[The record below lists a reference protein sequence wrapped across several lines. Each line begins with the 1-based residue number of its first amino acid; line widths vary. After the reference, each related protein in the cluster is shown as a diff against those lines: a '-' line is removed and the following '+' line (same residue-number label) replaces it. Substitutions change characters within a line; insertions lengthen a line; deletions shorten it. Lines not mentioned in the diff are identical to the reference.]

1 MKKSYW
7 STISP
12 YPHWFK
18 SVNRRTL
25 RADFLAGLTGAVIV
39 LPQGLAF
46 AMIAGLPPV
55 YGLYTAIIPPII
67 AGLFGSSL
75 HMVSGPTT
83 ANSLVVFAA
92 LSQLATPGTNE
103 YVTLAFSITL
113 FVGIIQLGFGLAQLG
128 IVVKFVSSTVITA
141 FSTGAA
147 LLIMLSQLKNISG
160 VEIANGLNAFRVVG
174 VFFEKIHEFNFP
186 VFSIGAISFLSAW
199 AIKLWK
205 PKWPNLIGGLIMGSV
220 CAVVFGGEK
229 AGIRFVAHIDH
240 AIPPLSWPSF
250 SVAQFS
256 ALFPSAS
263 AVAMIGLISAIAIG
277 KSIGSQSGQRIDS
290 NREFVGQGLS
300 NIIGSFFSAYASSGS
315 FTRSGVNYQAGAR
328 TPLSAAF
335 ASVILLVIL
344 LLVAPLASY
353 LPIAGMGG
361 IILLVAINLLNLNEI
376 KRIFRASSLEA
387 TVFATTFVATLLFPL
402 EYAIFLG
409 IIVSLAFFL
418 YKVSTPHI
426 AIMAPDP
433 TKPDNSLTFI
443 KRKPEL
449 RECSQIKIVRLD
461 GPIFYGAVDHIADFF
476 EEIRE
481 GSHTYCLILCEGVN
495 FIGLSG
501 AQWLYEE
508 AERWK
513 ARGGGLYLS
522 NLKVVA
528 QDILIHSG
536 YKTLIGE
543 SRFFVAKKD
552 AIEYIYSLIPNE
564 ACRICERRVFREC
577 RVKARLSEPAHHVNF
592 QNNNVNSVS

>member
-1 MKKSYW
+1 MAKSYW
-7 STISP
+7 STINP
-12 YPHWFK
+12 YPQWFK
-18 SVNRRTL
+18 SVNRRSL
-25 RADFLAGLTGAVIV
+25 RADLMAGLTGAVIV

-92 LSQLATPGTNE
+92 LSQLATPGTPE

-113 FVGIIQLGFGLAQLG
+113 FVGIIQLGFGLARLG
-128 IVVKFVSSTVITA
+128 IFVNFVSSTVITA

-147 LLIMLSQLKNISG
+147 LLIMISQLKNISG
-160 VEIANGLNAFRVVG
+160 VDIANGLNAFQVMV
-174 VFFEKIHEFNFP
+174 VFFEKIHEFNFH
-186 VFSIGAISFLSAW
+186 VFSIGVISFLSALVV
-199 AIKLWK
+199 KYWK
-205 PKWPNLIGGLIMGSV
+205 PKFPNLIAGLIMGSV
-220 CAVVFGGEK
+220 CAVAFGGEK
-229 AGIRFVAHIDH
+229 LGIRFVAHIDH
-240 AIPPLSWPSF
+240 AVPPLSWPSF
-250 SVAQFS
+250 SIAEFS
-256 ALFPSAS
+256 ALFPSAF

-328 TPLSAAF
+328 TPISAAF
-335 ASVILLVIL
+335 ASLIL
-344 LLVAPLASY
+344 LLILLLIAPLASY
-353 LPIAGMGG
+353 LPVAGMGG
-361 IILLVAINLLNLNEI
+361 IILLVAINLINLKEI
-376 KRIFRASSLEA
+376 KRIFRASRLEA
-387 TVFATTFVATLLFPL
+387 TVFITTFVATLLFSL

-426 AIMAPDP
+426 ATMAPDP
-433 TKPDNSLTFI
+433 TKPDNSLTYT

-449 RECSQIKIVRLD
+449 RECSQIKIIRLD

-476 EEIRE
+476 DETRD
-481 GSHTYCLILCEGVN
+481 GAHTYCLILCEGVN

-522 NLKVVA
+522 NLKLVA

-536 YKTLIGE
+536 YKALIGE

-552 AIEYIYSLIPNE
+552 AIEYIYTLIPDE
-564 ACRICERRVFREC
+564 VCRTCERRVFREC
-577 RVKARLSEPAHHVNF
+577 RIKAESGEQMLDVNF
-592 QNNNVNSVS
+592 QNNNSNLMS

>member
-1 MKKSYW
+1 MAKSYW
-7 STISP
+7 NTINP
-12 YPHWFK
+12 YPKWFK
-18 SVNRRTL
+18 QVNRRTL
-25 RADFLAGLTGAVIV
+25 RADFLAGLTGSIIV

-67 AGLFGSSL
+67 AGLFGSSM

-113 FVGIIQLGFGLAQLG
+113 FVGIIQLGFGLARLG
-128 IVVKFVSSTVITA
+128 IFVNFVSSTVITA

-147 LLIMLSQLKNISG
+147 LLIMISQLKNISG
-160 VEIANGLNAFRVVG
+160 VSIKNGLNAFEVVY
-174 VFFEKIHEFNFP
+174 VFFEKIHEFNFQ
-186 VFSIGAISFLSAW
+186 VFSVAVISFCSAV
-199 AIKLWK
+199 ALKLWK
-205 PKWPNLIGGLIMGSV
+205 PKWPNLIGGLIMGSL
-220 CAVVFGGEK
+220 CAVAFGGEEI
-229 AGIRFVAHIDH
+229 GIHFVAHIEH
-240 AIPPLSWPSF
+240 ALPPLSWPSF
-250 SVAQFS
+250 SVSEFS
-256 ALFPSAS
+256 TLFPSAF

-277 KSIGSQSGQRIDS
+277 KNIGSQSGQRIDS

-300 NIIGSFFSAYASSGS
+300 NIMGSFFSAYASSGS

-328 TPLSAAF
+328 TPLSAVF
-335 ASVILLVIL
+335 ASLILLVIL
-344 LLVAPLASY
+344 LFISPLASY

-361 IILLVAINLLNLNEI
+361 IILLVSINLIDVDEI

-387 TVFATTFVATLLFPL
+387 SVFVITFIATLLFSL

-409 IIVSLAFFL
+409 IMVSLAFFL

-426 AIMAPDP
+426 ATMAPDP
-433 TKPDNSLTFI
+433 TKPDNSLTYI

-449 RECSQIKIVRLD
+449 RECSQIKIIRLD
-461 GPIFYGAVDHIADFF
+461 GPIFYGAVDHISDFF
-476 EEIRE
+476 DQVRE
-481 GSHTYCLILCEGVN
+481 GKHKYCLILCEGVN

-501 AQWLYEE
+501 AHWLYEE

-513 ARGGGLYLS
+513 AREGGLYLS

-528 QDILIHSG
+528 QDVLIHSG
-536 YKTLIGE
+536 FKALIGE
-543 SRFFVAKKD
+543 NHFFIAKKD
-552 AIEYIYSLIPNE
+552 AIEYIYTLIPDE
-564 ACRICERRVFREC
+564 ACRTCEKRVFREC
-577 RVKARLSEPAHHVNF
+577 RVKAEAAEQQMELLKIETVK
-592 QNNNVNSVS
+592 

>member
-1 MKKSYW
+1 MAKSYW
-7 STISP
+7 STINP
-12 YPHWFK
+12 YPQWFK
-18 SVNRRTL
+18 SVNRRSL
-25 RADFLAGLTGAVIV
+25 RADFMAGLTGAVIV

-92 LSQLATPGTNE
+92 LSQLATPGTPE

-113 FVGIIQLGFGLAQLG
+113 FVGIIQLGFGLARLG
-128 IVVKFVSSTVITA
+128 IFVNFVSSTVITA

-147 LLIMLSQLKNISG
+147 LLIMISQLKNISG
-160 VEIANGLNAFRVVG
+160 VDIANGLNAFQVVV
-174 VFFEKIHEFNFP
+174 VFFEKIHEFNFH
-186 VFSIGAISFLSAW
+186 VFSIGVISFLSALVV
-199 AIKLWK
+199 KYWK
-205 PKWPNLIGGLIMGSV
+205 PKFPNLIAGLIMGSL
-220 CAVVFGGEK
+220 CAVAFGGEEL
-229 AGIRFVAHIDH
+229 GIRFVARIDH

-250 SVAQFS
+250 SIAEFS
-256 ALFPSAS
+256 ALFPSAF

-328 TPLSAAF
+328 TPISAAF
-335 ASVILLVIL
+335 ASVILLLIL
-344 LLVAPLASY
+344 LLIAPLASY

-361 IILLVAINLLNLNEI
+361 IILLVAINLINLTEI
-376 KRIFRASSLEA
+376 KRIFRASRLEA
-387 TVFATTFVATLLFPL
+387 TVFTTTFVATLLFSL

-426 AIMAPDP
+426 ATMAPDP
-433 TKPDNSLTFI
+433 TKPDNSLTYT

-449 RECSQIKIVRLD
+449 RECSQIKIIRLD

-476 EEIRE
+476 DEVRDGEY
-481 GSHTYCLILCEGVN
+481 TYCLILCEGVN

-522 NLKVVA
+522 NLKLVA

-536 YKTLIGE
+536 YKSLIGE
-543 SRFFVAKKD
+543 NRFFVAKKD
-552 AIEYIYSLIPNE
+552 AIEYIYTLIPDE
-564 ACRICERRVFREC
+564 VCRTCERRVFREC
-577 RVKARLSEPAHHVNF
+577 RIKAESGEKMLDVNF
-592 QNNNVNSVS
+592 QNNNSNLRP